1 MDVAARIRDL
11 RVQRGL
17 TKTALA
23 RPRYT
28 VSYVS
33 QIEAGRRIPS
43 RQAMEFFADQLGVS
57 SHFLTTGQPDELE
70 HELRFLLE
78 DARRALREGRAGD
91 AYQGATVVV
100 ARAGEFQI
108 RSIGAEA
115 RRVAAEALAEQ
126 GKLGAAIDAF
136 EELTEDPELPLRER
150 ALAVVGLARAY
161 RTEGDLAYAA
171 QLVEAFLGRTD
182 RAPLDPSLAA
192 ELQSVLVSIYFE
204 RGDIARAERAARHAL
219 DAAAHVGSLELR
231 ARAAWY
237 ASRVLA
243 ERRQW
248 AEALEHATRARVYME
263 ELDDRQSVA
272 RLHNAYAFICLDA
285 EPPRIEEALDHLNR
299 AEALLSGSSAR
310 GELAYVLEERGRIAL
325 LQEQPEEAL
334 RWAEQSLEQ
343 ASPDGL
349 ETARCWFLKG
359 RALSAI
365 GRREEARS
373 ALGEA
378 AQRFGR
384 LGARQ
389 QEAGAWREL
398 GEIELESGD
407 TGAAL
412 EALRAGLAALDPRRT
427 RA

>member
-1 MDVAARIRDL
+1 VDVATRIRDL

-43 RQAMEFFADQLGVS
+43 RDAMDFFARQLGVS
-57 SHFLTTGQPDELE
+57 AQFLTTGRPDELE
-70 HELRFLLE
+70 DELRFHLE
-78 DARRALREGRAGD
+78 DARRSLREGEAKRA
-91 AYQGATVVV
+91 AESAANVA
-100 ARAGEFQI
+100 ARAGEFEVTPI
-108 RSIGAEA
+108 RAEA
-115 RRVAAEALAEQ
+115 ALVRAEALAQQ
-126 GKLGAAIDAF
+126 GKLGEAIDAF
-136 EELTEDPELPLRER
+136 EELLEDPDLPLHER
-150 ALAVVGLARAY
+150 ALGVVGLARAY

-171 QLVEAFLGRTD
+171 QLVESFLSQTD
-182 RAPLDPSLAA
+182 RAPLDPSVAA

-204 RGDIARAERAARHAL
+204 RGDVARAERAARHAL

-231 ARAAWY
+231 AKTSWY

-272 RLHNAYAFICLDA
+272 RLHNAYAFICLEA
-285 EPPRIEEALDHLNR
+285 EPPRVDEALEHLNR

-334 RWAEQSLEQ
+334 RWAERSLAE

-359 RALSAI
+359 RALSAMA
-365 GRREEARS
+365 RTDEARD
-373 ALGEA
+373 ALAEA
-378 AQRFGR
+378 ARRFGAQ
-384 LGARQ
+384 GARQ

-398 GEIELESGD
+398 GELELAGGD
-407 TGAAL
+407 SDAAL
-412 EALRAGLAALDPRRT
+412 EALRAGLAALDPKRT